1 MCKVDLILHADSLT
15 KLAKLAFI
23 SRGPWVILTCILWL
37 LINIVSTQRSRLPG
51 SDSDMWQLAQAGIAM
66 LNLTYGFEA
75 NTQDVILNPGNT
87 TISNMDHFWPQG
99 NNTDPGIQD
108 EEYIAHL

>member
-1 MCKVDLILHADSLT
+1 MDLILNADSLT

-37 LINIVSTQRSRLPG
+37 LINIVSAQPSRLPG
-51 SDSDMWQLAQAGIAM
+51 SNTDMWQLAQAGIAM

-75 NTQDVILNPGNT
+75 NNNEVILNPGNT
-87 TISNMDHFWPQG
+87 TISNMQHFWPQG
-99 NNTDPGIQD
+99 NNTNPEIQD